1 MSKDVPVYRVV
12 KTAVVDIL
20 GEPVGDPAAP
30 ATLVSLIKA
39 VLQSVPP
46 AHMVEYLRFGKEIA
60 DAISLGGP
68 KTELRLSREAHAWLV
83 DVVEKEKPF
92 RLAAIHEAFVRT
104 MNEYEEH
111 TNG

>member
-1 MSKDVPVYRVV
+1 MAKDVSVYRVV
-12 KTAVVDIL
+12 KTAVLDIL
-20 GEPVGDPAAP
+20 GEPIGDPAAP
-30 ATLVSLIKA
+30 ATLVALIKA
-39 VLQSVPP
+39 ILQSVPP

-60 DAISLGGP
+60 DAISGES
-68 KTELRLSREAHAWLV
+68 KTKLRLGREAHAWLV
-83 DVVEKEKPF
+83 KVVDDEKPF